1 MNPEYT
7 EYKMCHPKNQVDIFH
22 TRCFERKSVFII
34 HVCIVKEGKRESRIY
49 RIQNVA
55 AKPNIQ
61 NTKCGKQTEY
71 TEYKMWQPKNP
82 DYIGRHTRSFQRII
96 QITQNVSV
104 TLGPRVLVQHCID
117 LACLDK
123 ARGPSKFISIDI
135 YYSALGNE
143 VERLIKII

>member
-1 MNPEYT
+1 MFALSREAKENP
-7 EYKMCHPKNQVDIFH
+7 
-22 TRCFERKSVFII
+22 
-34 HVCIVKEGKRESRIY
+34 
-49 RIQNVA
+49 
-55 AKPNIQ
+55 
-61 NTKCGKQTEY
+61 EY

-135 YYSALGNE
+135 YYSALVNE
-143 VERLIKII
+143 VERLIKIR